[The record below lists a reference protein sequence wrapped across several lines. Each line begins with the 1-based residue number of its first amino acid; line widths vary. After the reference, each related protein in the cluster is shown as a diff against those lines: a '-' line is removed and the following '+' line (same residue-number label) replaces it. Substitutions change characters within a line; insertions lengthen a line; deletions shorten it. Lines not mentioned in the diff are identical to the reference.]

1 MKKTIA
7 AFSLVSASVLLA
19 DPAVTSV
26 TLSQA
31 DDHTVTISY
40 QLSGAPAVVTL
51 DIKTNATGNVWESI
65 GGENIQYVTGDVNKR
80 VSGKETYTITW
91 RPDFSWQGNL
101 ANVQAEVTAW
111 PLDNTPKYMVVDLL
125 ASGGIDS
132 VRYYTSTNFLPG
144 GLLANRKYRTTSLV
158 MRKILA
164 KGVKWRMGS
173 GSSDT
178 SRVADKE
185 YQHPVTLTNNYYIGV
200 FEVTQAQWALVQS
213 GKGNATPSAFS
224 LEAYKAMRPVES
236 VSYNEIRMA
245 DNSTSAHTDAL
256 DWPNPPYSGSFLGRL
271 CAKFNNEIDFDLP
284 SDAEWEFA
292 CRAEHGDNEWNN
304 GSTYNSSST
313 LTSTEPGRHKDNGGK
328 DPGSS
333 NRSMVDDTQ
342 GTATCG
348 SFAPSTWGLYDMH
361 GNVGEWCL
369 DWYQADLTG
378 TDGSVVGS
386 GTQRVRRSGLASDA
400 SLRHRCAARVSNVPT
415 LRNHYIGLRLACRA
429 GLK

>member
-19 DPAVTSV
+19 DPVVTSV
-26 TLSQA
+26 SLSQA

-51 DIKTNATGNVWESI
+51 DIVTNGVSI

-125 ASGGIDS
+125 ASSGIDS
-132 VRYYTSTNFLPG
+132 VRYYTSTNLLPG

-178 SRVADKE
+178 SRVSDKE
-185 YQHPVTLTNNYYIGV
+185 YQHEVTLANNYYIGV
-200 FEVTQAQWALVQS
+200 CEVTQAQWALVQS

-236 VSYNEIRMA
+236 VSYHEIRMA
-245 DNSTSAHTDAL
+245 DNDIAAHADA
-256 DWPNPPYSGSFLGRL
+256 
-271 CAKFNNEIDFDLP
+271 
-284 SDAEWEFA
+284 
-292 CRAEHGDNEWNN
+292 
-304 GSTYNSSST
+304 
-313 LTSTEPGRHKDNGGK
+313 
-328 DPGSS
+328 
-333 NRSMVDDTQ
+333 
-342 GTATCG
+342 
-348 SFAPSTWGLYDMH
+348 
-361 GNVGEWCL
+361 
-369 DWYQADLTG
+369 
-378 TDGSVVGS
+378 
-386 GTQRVRRSGLASDA
+386 
-400 SLRHRCAARVSNVPT
+400 
-415 LRNHYIGLRLACRA
+415 
-429 GLK
+429 